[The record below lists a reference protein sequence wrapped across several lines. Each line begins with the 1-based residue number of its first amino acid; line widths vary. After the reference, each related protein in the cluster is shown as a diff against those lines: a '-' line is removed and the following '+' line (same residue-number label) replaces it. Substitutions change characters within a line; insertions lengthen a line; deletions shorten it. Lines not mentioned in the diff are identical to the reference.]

1 MTGDRA
7 RLINFV
13 EKFIGTVRFGN
24 DEYAAI
30 VGYGDY
36 KLGDTIISRVYYV
49 EGLKHNLFSVGQFC
63 DGGLEVAFRQHSCH
77 IRNYDMVDLLK
88 GSRTTNLY
96 SISLNDMMSASPV
109 CLLTKASST
118 KSWLWH
124 RRLNHLNFGTL
135 NELARKNLVRGLP
148 MLKYDKD
155 HLCPSC
161 QLGKSK
167 KATHPLK
174 TENTYEVLPYIHMG
188 PCGPLR
194 TEVSSD
200 MKYALVKVDVYT
212 RFWMVRFFE
221 LRTKLLMRLRKF
233 IVKDSR
239 ALNATRTS
247 VSKQNGVVERRNDL
261 LGSVVLAHLC
271 KSFHRSRVE
280 AVSHACYDTSI
291 DSLVHSLHGN
301 TIMNLLK
308 GRNLIYVLPEYMV
321 PCAIPTNATM
331 SLIRITALQS
341 GRSRSALVKDPVQ
354 PSVPPTRNMNAYGSP
369 STTSYLPKG
378 AHAVTEKPLTA
389 SNDMEKSLK
398 NKARSDRLF
407 IAHAASQKH
416 GHLPEDREN
425 RLLNGEL
432 NEVVYVRSPEGF
444 VIQRHPCMIYK
455 GRVDQLCST
464 RKAGKHIL
472 LDADSVRMSGH
483 TEKLNLLLQ
492 LYFLGIDLLAWFIQ
506 KSRKVPPYPLQKLNN
521 RPIRISVT
529 QILWMRSQLRD
540 YGFAFN
546 KNSECIYDNQV
557 LLLYARFATLLPLLG
572 VKQISPETLKEL
584 QDESVSKSKG
594 RTVAD
599 SIAETLTRP
608 TAYKV
613 KTDCSII
620 PVWVFQR
627 SCFNYSLDFCAISP
641 HTLRGRL
648 IHFKSILEHKPT
660 NKHPLVAIK
669 PTHPLWVVV
678 MMMTVVV
685 SVGEWWWW
693 RNASGG
699 AWVGGSG
706 RSEHGE
712 DF

>member
-1 MTGDRA
+1 
-7 RLINFV
+7 
-13 EKFIGTVRFGN
+13 
-24 DEYAAI
+24 
-30 VGYGDY
+30 
-36 KLGDTIISRVYYV
+36 
-49 EGLKHNLFSVGQFC
+49 
-63 DGGLEVAFRQHSCH
+63 
-77 IRNYDMVDLLK
+77 
-88 GSRTTNLY
+88 
-96 SISLNDMMSASPV
+96 
-109 CLLTKASST
+109 
-118 KSWLWH
+118 
-124 RRLNHLNFGTL
+124 
-135 NELARKNLVRGLP
+135 

-444 VIQRHPCMIYK
+444 VIQRHPCMCYH
-455 GRVDQLCST
+455 L
-464 RKAGKHIL
+464 
-472 LDADSVRMSGH
+472 
-483 TEKLNLLLQ
+483 
-492 LYFLGIDLLAWFIQ
+492 
-506 KSRKVPPYPLQKLNN
+506 
-521 RPIRISVT
+521 
-529 QILWMRSQLRD
+529 
-540 YGFAFN
+540 
-546 KNSECIYDNQV
+546 KNALFGLKQ
-557 LLLYARFATLLPLLG
+557 AT
-572 VKQISPETLKEL
+572 S
-584 QDESVSKSKG
+584 
-594 RTVAD
+594 A
-599 SIAETLTRP
+599 
-608 TAYKV
+608 
-613 KTDCSII
+613 C
-620 PVWVFQR
+620 
-627 SCFNYSLDFCAISP
+627 
-641 HTLRGRL
+641 
-648 IHFKSILEHKPT
+648 
-660 NKHPLVAIK
+660 
-669 PTHPLWVVV
+669 
-678 MMMTVVV
+678 MT
-685 SVGEWWWW
+685 S
-693 RNASGG
+693 
-699 AWVGGSG
+699 
-706 RSEHGE
+706 
-712 DF
+712 